1 MPGPMHRM
9 PNERSSIVGW
19 LQDNPM
25 ATFIGMAAVVIVLSL
40 IAYKYSSSYVAS
52 TSATTMP
59 ATSLN
64 MVPYTLSA
72 AANSAPAAQR

>member
-1 MPGPMHRM
+1 MRRM

-25 ATFIGMAAVVIVLSL
+25 ATFIGMAVVAIVLGL
-40 IAYKYSSSYVAS
+40 IAYKYSGGYVAS
-52 TSATTMP
+52 ISATATP
-59 ATSLN
+59 AASPN